1 MKEKLKMEIE
11 IKQSKLNKALKIVS
25 RIAANSRTTLPILN
39 NVLIDVENKKAS
51 LVSTNLDMAIVN
63 YIPVS
68 SSKDGK
74 ITVPARLFSEFIDIL
89 PNNQTVKLISKN
101 NKLVASTDKYNSTI
115 NGVSA
120 EDFPELPELNEK
132 EAITFKIDVDSFSQ
146 SLSEVINASS
156 NDMTRPALT
165 GVYFNTFEGN
175 LYIAATDG
183 YRLADKKIVTKVKN
197 EVQAIVPTSSLQE
210 VLRCI
215 DDESKDIEIVFDD
228 VQVRFRMNNIEI
240 TSKLIDGSYPD
251 YRQLIPKNN
260 DITIDLEK
268 EEFIRVVK
276 LAALFAR
283 EVGGSIICKT
293 DAKKSILTVA
303 SVVNEFGENTSDIKV
318 DANKDVKVTLNARY
332 LLDALNAMESSKI
345 TMGFS
350 NTIDPVVLRN
360 KAKPEDYTHI
370 IMPLK
375 SNS

>member
-1 MKEKLKMEIE
+1 MEIE
-11 IKQSKLNKALKIVS
+11 IKQNKLNKALKIVS

-39 NVLIDVENKKAS
+39 NVLISVKDKKAS
-51 LVSTNLDMAIVN
+51 LISTNLDMAIVTH
-63 YIPVS
+63 IPVS

-89 PNNQTVKLISKN
+89 PNDQIVKLNSKN
-101 NKLVASTDKYNSTI
+101 NKLEASTDQYNSTI

-120 EDFPELPELNEK
+120 EEFPELPELDEE
-132 EAITFKIDVDSFSQ
+132 EAISFKINIEDFSNG
-146 SLSEVINASS
+146 LSEVINASS
-156 NDMTRPALT
+156 NDLTRPALT

-183 YRLADKKIVTKVKN
+183 YRLADKKFIAKVKD

-215 DDESKDIEIVFDD
+215 DDESKEIEIVFDEA
-228 VQVRFRMNNIEI
+228 QVRFRMNNIEI
-240 TSKLIDGSYPD
+240 TSRLIDGSYPD
-251 YRQLIPKNN
+251 YRQLIPKEN
-260 DITIDLEK
+260 DITVELDK
-268 EEFIRVVK
+268 NEFIRVVK

-293 DAKKSILTVA
+293 DSEKNILTVT
-303 SVVNEFGENTSDIKV
+303 SVANEFGENASDIKV
-318 DANKDVKVTLNARY
+318 KADKDVKVTLNARY
-332 LLDALNAMESSKI
+332 LLDALNAIKDSKI

-350 NTIDPVVLRN
+350 NKIDPVVLRN
-360 KAKPEDYTHI
+360 KTNPQDYTHI